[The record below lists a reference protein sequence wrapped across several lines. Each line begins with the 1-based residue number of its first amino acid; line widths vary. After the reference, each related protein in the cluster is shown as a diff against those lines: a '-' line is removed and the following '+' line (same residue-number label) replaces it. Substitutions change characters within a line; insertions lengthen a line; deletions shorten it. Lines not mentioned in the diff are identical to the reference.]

1 MNVWIDGSAFENP
14 RQLGI
19 WRVFY
24 EIMSRTSRDVDYTL
38 WLRSKPLQPIP
49 AGVRVYQDP
58 GRSEIPRHH
67 LATRLRRRLALRRDP
82 AELARADL
90 YHPTGLTLPID
101 HGTKC
106 VATLHDMIA
115 ESHFP
120 IGIRELQEAIP
131 IKQATLERAEI
142 LICVSHITASE
153 LSRFYPELKHKTRV
167 IHHGAEHLLP
177 TDSMPSI
184 SADSGKNALYIG
196 QRTGYKNF
204 HCLLDAM
211 QTPQWPSDV
220 QLNVVGP
227 KFSSAETLLIRSL
240 NLSNRIRN
248 LGHLST
254 EQLRNEYRTSRCLV
268 FPSFQEGFGLPCL
281 EAQSLGCP
289 LVCSDIAVF
298 HEVAG
303 EAALFFDPR
312 LGERLAEQI
321 NHIGDPAVRKRLID
335 HGRENVRRFSWDNA
349 ATQILEVYQQA
360 TNAT

>member
-1 MNVWIDGSAFENP
+1 MKVWIDGSAFENP

-24 EIMSRTSRDVDYTL
+24 EIMSRTSREVDYTL
-38 WLRSKPLQPIP
+38 WLRSKPMQPLP
-49 AGVRVYQDP
+49 EGVRVYRDP

-67 LATRLRRRLALRRDP
+67 LFARLQRRLALRRDP

-90 YHPTGLTLPID
+90 YHPTGLTLPINR
-101 HGTKC
+101 GTKC
-106 VATLHDMIA
+106 IATIHDMIA

-131 IKQATLERAEI
+131 IKQTTLERAK
-142 LICVSHITASE
+142 LLVCVSQTTASE

-177 TDSMPSI
+177 TDSIPPT
-184 SADSGKNALYIG
+184 SASTAKNALFIG

-204 HCLLDAM
+204 PCLLDAM
-211 QTPQWPSDV
+211 QSAHWPSDA

-227 KFSSAETLLIRSL
+227 RFSSAEELLIRSL
-240 NLSNRIRN
+240 NLTNRIRN

-281 EAQSLGCP
+281 ESQSLGCP

-312 LGERLAEQI
+312 LGEQLAEQVKRV
-321 NHIGDPAVRKRLID
+321 GDPAVRKQLIEN
-335 HGRENVRRFSWDNA
+335 GRENVHRFSWDKT
-349 ATQILEVYQQA
+349 ATQILEVYHQA
-360 TNAT
+360 TSAT